1 MPNRCTMLG
10 SHCRAIRYEHHDWP
24 FVADRGICSGGG
36 AALPFP
42 FLPLVPLVAFLKGS
56 KITKCALN
64 EARSILFGIYVGAR
78 TRNRSW
84 ASMKS
89 RDYSYLLASKVLYQ
103 LISSRE
109 SFMSGREQW
118 YPTEGHRSWEIATH
132 PNRAWCW
139 SCPRLI
145 PITTI

>member
-1 MPNRCTMLG
+1 MLG
-10 SHCRAIRYEHHDWP
+10 SHCRAIRYERHDWP

-42 FLPLVPLVAFLKGS
+42 FLPLVPLGGISQRLQTYVPSL
-56 KITKCALN
+56 
-64 EARSILFGIYVGAR
+64 SIDRWMKRVQSCPVYYVGVR
-78 TRNRSW
+78 TRNSSW

-89 RDYSYLLASKVLYQ
+89 RDYSYLLASTCINSYLLVNHSCQVVSK
-103 LISSRE
+103 
-109 SFMSGREQW
+109 
-118 YPTEGHRSWEIATH
+118 YPTEGHRSWEIAAH

-145 PITTI
+145 LITTI